1 VDSTLQLAK
10 NGHMQEALA
19 AFEKK
24 PTLHSASYLISRQPN
39 AREGLKIYNTL
50 IHHKIQ
56 VDAPVY
62 KALLCTCK
70 KQGEFNI
77 VMTLWP
83 DMCDSNIKYDPLIL
97 KIVAEAAAKKDNV
110 QAAKDVMT
118 KIKST
123 DVQVRLELIRTNIY
137 R

>member
-1 VDSTLQLAK
+1 
-10 NGHMQEALA
+10 MQEALA

-24 PTLHSASYLISRQPN
+24 PTIHSASYLITRQPN

-50 IHHKIQ
+50 IHHKIR
-56 VDAPVY
+56 VDAPVF
-62 KALLCTCK
+62 KALLCMCK

-83 DMCDSNIKYDPLIL
+83 DMCNFSIKYDSLIL
-97 KIVAEAAAKKDNV
+97 KIVAEAAAKTDNV

-123 DVQVRLELIRTNIY
+123 KVHVRLELIHANMY